1 MLRGYSF
8 RPRGWAL
15 AATVV
20 ACAAF
25 VALGNWQARRADEK
39 RTLAARVEAPPL
51 ELSEADAAVPIA
63 GRRLVA
69 RGRFVA
75 EQTVLLANRL
85 RRGRPGYEVLSPL
98 RLAGSER
105 HVLVNRG
112 WIAAAPGTPPPDVRT
127 PQGEVRLEGLALER
141 LPQALEASAA
151 PQAGRVRQNL
161 DVAAFA
167 KETGLRLASFVL
179 EQHSPADDGLL
190 REWRQPDFGVATHD
204 SYAVQ
209 WYSLAVLAVAL
220 FVVLSFRR
228 VAPR

>member
-15 AATVV
+15 AAAAV

-39 RTLAARVEAPPL
+39 RALAARLEAPPL
-51 ELSEADAAVPIA
+51 DVSLADLAAPLA
-63 GRRLVA
+63 GRRIVA
-69 RGRFVA
+69 RGSFVA
-75 EQTVLLANRL
+75 ERTVLLANRL

-112 WIAAAPGTPPPDVRT
+112 WIAGPPGAPPPEVRT

-151 PQAGRVRQNL
+151 PQSTRVRQNL
-161 DVAAFA
+161 DIAAFA
-167 KETGLRLASFVL
+167 KETGLRLAPFVL

-190 REWRQPDFGVATHD
+190 REWRAPDSGVATHD
-204 SYAVQ
+204 SYALQ

-220 FVVLSFRR
+220 FVVLSFSR